1 MDAIDKREGTIDLDF
16 LVIKAG
22 LAAALIFLRL
32 GGPVILPIL
41 DLLGEML
48 KLFFLPIVKP

>member
-1 MDAIDKREGTIDLDF
+1 MDAIDKREGTIDLDLF
-16 LVIKAG
+16 IKAG
-22 LAAALIFLRL
+22 LTAALIFLRL

-48 KLFFLPIVKP
+48 KLLFLLIVKP